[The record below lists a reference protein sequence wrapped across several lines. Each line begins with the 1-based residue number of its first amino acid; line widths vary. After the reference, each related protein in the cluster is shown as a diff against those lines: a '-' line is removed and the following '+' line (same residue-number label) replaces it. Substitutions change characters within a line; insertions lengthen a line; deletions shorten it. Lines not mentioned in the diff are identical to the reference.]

1 MYLRFLV
8 RMTVTAME
16 LVIWANVTVILI
28 LLAKRAPIN
37 SAQCCA
43 MVAAA
48 TLEVDAYANQ
58 VGRALSVNYE
68 TKSASQQIVQD
79 MESALMV
86 PANVSKDTKVLLAIR
101 WTVLIPTVRVTG
113 SVYLANVSAKKAGKA
128 STALNRMRKLFAVYP
143 IVQDMADSMSSY
155 SVVSARRL
163 GVDLT
168 VQQSNVH
175 WTVVKGADAA
185 GVDANA

>member
-1 MYLRFLV
+1 MSIF
-8 RMTVTAME
+8 
-16 LVIWANVTVILI
+16 
-28 LLAKRAPIN
+28 
-37 SAQCCA
+37 
-43 MVAAA
+43 A
-48 TLEVDAYANQ
+48 TN
-58 VGRALSVNYE
+58 
-68 TKSASQQIVQD
+68 
-79 MESALMV
+79 
-86 PANVSKDTKVLLAIR
+86 R